1 MRYIRIVRPCALVL
15 FSIFLAWRAFAQTG
29 APEAVMKVSEMAI
42 TTRIIHGGPVDSVR
56 RISSAS
62 AKTLYC
68 FTRVLSPDNEE
79 REITHVWYYEGEVVG
94 EYALPVK
101 GPHWRTYSKKV
112 VPKGMRGEWRIEA
125 VDVDGNVLGTVKFR
139 MN

>member
-1 MRYIRIVRPCALVL
+1 MRHCRIVRLYAPVL
-15 FSIFLAWRAFAQTG
+15 LAVFLALQAFAQTDPPD
-29 APEAVMKVSEMAI
+29 APMKVSEIAI

-68 FTRVLSPDNEE
+68 YTRVLSPDDQE

-101 GPHWRTYSKKV
+101 GAHWRTYSKKV
-112 VPKGMRGEWRIEA
+112 VSKGMRGDWRVDA
-125 VDVDGNVLGTVKFR
+125 VDGEGNVLGTVKFR